1 MSLKLFEKFV
11 AAEGLLNYLDDLYN
25 ELYTY
30 AVEDFD
36 REVKENVLFIVY
48 GAEYSVPAKEFYR
61 FDREYAIETWVQFVG
76 NWIEDLILE
85 EVYKSECAVVTI
97 EKIDTLIDRCIK
109 WLRTL
114 DHDEIDVELVTKLLT
129 GEVSEHDIA
138 LKGLAAYLHTH
149 CAWYYPTN

>member
-11 AAEGLLNYLDDLYN
+11 AAEGLLNYLDELYN
-25 ELYTY
+25 NLYNY

-48 GAEYSVPAKEFYR
+48 GAEYSVSVEKFYQ
-61 FDREYAIETWVQFVG
+61 FDRDYAIERWAHFVG
-76 NWIEDLILE
+76 NWIEDYITR
-85 EVYKSECAVVTI
+85 VAYKSDCTVATI
-97 EKIDTLIDRCIK
+97 EKIDALIGQFVE

-114 DHDEIDVELVTKLLT
+114 DNELDAELAVRLLT

-149 CAWYYPTN
+149 CAWYYPI

>member
-25 ELYTY
+25 DLYAH

-36 REVKENVLFIVY
+36 RGVKENVLFIVY
-48 GAEYSVPAKEFYR
+48 GNEYSVSIEKFYQY
-61 FDREYAIETWVQFVG
+61 DREYAIETWVQFVG

-97 EKIDTLIDRCIK
+97 EKIDALIDRFIE

-114 DHDEIDVELVTKLLT
+114 DNDELDAELAVRLLT
-129 GEVSEHDIA
+129 GDVTLANVA
-138 LKGLAAYLHTH
+138 LKGLAAYLHRH
-149 CAWYYPTN
+149 CAWYYPI

>member
-11 AAEGLLNYLDDLYN
+11 AAEGLLNYLDELYKC
-25 ELYTY
+25 LYTY

-48 GAEYSVPAKEFYR
+48 GAEYSVSIEKFYQY
-61 FDREYAIETWVQFVG
+61 DKDYAVETWIHFVG
-76 NWIEDLILE
+76 NWIEDYITRE
-85 EVYKSECAVVTI
+85 AYKSDCTVATI
-97 EKIDTLIDRCIK
+97 EKIDALIDRFVE

-114 DHDEIDVELVTKLLT
+114 DNDELDAGLAVRLLT
-129 GEVSEHDIA
+129 GEVSERDIA
-138 LKGLAAYLHTH
+138 LKGLDAYLHRH

>member
-11 AAEGLLNYLDDLYN
+11 AAEGLLNYLDELYN
-25 ELYTY
+25 NLYNY

-48 GAEYSVPAKEFYR
+48 GAEYSVSIEKFYQY
-61 FDREYAIETWVQFVG
+61 DREYAIETWVQFVG
-76 NWIEDLILE
+76 NWIEDYITRE
-85 EVYKSECAVVTI
+85 AYESECAVVTI
-97 EKIDTLIDRCIK
+97 EKIDALIDRFIE

-129 GEVSEHDIA
+129 GEVSDRNVA
-138 LKGLAAYLHTH
+138 LRGLAAYLHTH